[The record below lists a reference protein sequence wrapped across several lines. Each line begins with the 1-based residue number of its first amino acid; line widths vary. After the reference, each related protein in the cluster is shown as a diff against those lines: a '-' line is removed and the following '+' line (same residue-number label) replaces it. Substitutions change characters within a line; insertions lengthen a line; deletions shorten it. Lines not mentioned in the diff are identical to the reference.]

1 MPPKLP
7 FSNFIHFLSRLSRNS
22 NVPCNLFGAWR
33 HLVCEIRQHNL
44 NTFTAMKTFIQRL
57 QLVALSIFLTT
68 TLTLAQRD
76 STSNFYLSGGGNGI
90 MLSLA
95 QLKTV
100 TGNTPNAIPRF
111 TMFFNVGTNANYDIN
126 RHFGLFSGLNL
137 TNIGMITEFDNNV
150 KLKQRVYAVGI
161 PVGIKVGDLENFYIY
176 AGGEA
181 AFAINYKEKRF
192 ENNEKVGKFNE
203 WFSERSNAFMPS
215 VFAGFQTK
223 NGFGL
228 KLQYYLNNFLNQ
240 SFTKDGNKPYANIAE
255 SKLFFVSLGY
265 SFKQKTSRTYRS
277 KKRKISITI

>member
-1 MPPKLP
+1 
-7 FSNFIHFLSRLSRNS
+7 
-22 NVPCNLFGAWR
+22 
-33 HLVCEIRQHNL
+33 
-44 NTFTAMKTFIQRL
+44 MKTFIQRL